1 MHICGYIPWVGA
13 NFYRSGANNGN
24 DYWSGGKT
32 FSPMQQVFWGA
43 GKTLEMNGSGLRSL
57 WQLTELYN
65 DVEDFW
71 VNADQGSNSCVIKQK
86 STGMLYGVG
95 DQQNYTF
102 GTYDAFVADNPD
114 FGDNHMSNRNLQY
127 PLPMNVTDTSGEVID
142 MKRSGSGNTDYRL
155 RAFLLNTGR
164 ITTVGSG
171 DFEARGRGTR
181 NSWPIHEDSIGKFP
195 WELDG
200 TSNYNGTEMRCW
212 QKMACI
218 KSSIVNDGF
227 SMIGQN
233 DKLYHVGEGSGLDD
247 TRSGTHGT
255 FPTRVG
261 GA

>member
-1 MHICGYIPWVGA
+1 MI
-13 NFYRSGANNGN
+13 
-24 DYWSGGKT
+24 
-32 FSPMQQVFWGA
+32 
-43 GKTLEMNGSGLRSL
+43 
-57 WQLTELYN
+57 
-65 DVEDFW
+65 
-71 VNADQGSNSCVIKQK
+71 
-86 STGMLYGVG
+86 YGVG

-155 RAFLLNTGR
+155 RGFLLNTGR
-164 ITTVGSG
+164 ITVVGSG
-171 DFEARGRGTR
+171 DFEGRGRGPR

-218 KSSIVNDGF
+218 KSSISNDGF
-227 SMIGQN
+227 SMIGQY

>member
-1 MHICGYIPWVGA
+1 
-13 NFYRSGANNGN
+13 
-24 DYWSGGKT
+24 
-32 FSPMQQVFWGA
+32 MQQVFWGA
-43 GKTLEMNGSGLRSL
+43 GKTLELSGAGMRGL
-57 WQLTELYN
+57 WSMTELYN

-71 VNADQGSNSCVIKQK
+71 LNMDQGNASMVLKQK

-95 DQQNYTF
+95 NQQNYTF
-102 GTYDAFVADNPD
+102 GTYDAFAATNPD
-114 FGDNHMSNRNLQY
+114 FGDNHMSNIEPQY
-127 PLPMNVTDTSGEVID
+127 PVPMNVTDTSGEVID

-171 DFEARGRGTR
+171 DFEGRGRGPR
-181 NSWPIHEDSIGKFP
+181 NSWPIHSDSIGKFP

-200 TSNYNGTEMRCW
+200 TNNYNGLEMRCH

-247 TRSGTHGT
+247 TRNGTHGT

>member
-1 MHICGYIPWVGA
+1 
-13 NFYRSGANNGN
+13 
-24 DYWSGGKT
+24 
-32 FSPMQQVFWGA
+32 
-43 GKTLEMNGSGLRSL
+43 
-57 WQLTELYN
+57 
-65 DVEDFW
+65 
-71 VNADQGSNSCVIKQK
+71 
-86 STGMLYGVG
+86 MLYGVG
-95 DQQNYTF
+95 NQQNYTF
-102 GTYDAFVADNPD
+102 GTYDAFVATNPD
-114 FGDNHMSNRNLQY
+114 FGDNHMSNTELQY
-127 PLPMNVTDTSGEVID
+127 PVPMNVTDTSGEVID

-171 DFEARGRGTR
+171 DFEGRGRGTR
-181 NSWPIHEDSIGKFP
+181 NSWPIHTDSIGKFP

-200 TSNYNGTEMRCW
+200 TNNYNGTEMRCW